1 MVDIHYSPMWQA
13 RVTGRR
19 PHHLGVNV
27 ILMYLW
33 SIVFALALAS
43 AAVILRVISV
53 GRPSPIPVALQ
64 NY

>member
-1 MVDIHYSPMWQA
+1 MWQA